1 MMYPSPRAPDAL
13 ALLRD
18 VKQFLFFIEY
28 RLEECQSVDHAR
40 AILPDVETALSRL
53 DLAMALMSSDGT
65 HAPSGTIGRVVAL
78 APRARSAR
86 ARRR

>member
-1 MMYPSPRAPDAL
+1 MTYPSRRAPDAL

-53 DLAMALMSSDGT
+53 DLAMALMHSDGPR
-65 HAPSGTIGRVVAL
+65 APSGTIRRAVAP

>member
-1 MMYPSPRAPDAL
+1 MTYPSPRAPDAL

-53 DLAMALMSSDGT
+53 DLAMALMHSDEPR
-65 HAPSGTIGRVVAL
+65 APSGTIRRAG
-78 APRARSAR
+78 APVSSAR
-86 ARRR
+86 WPKARRR